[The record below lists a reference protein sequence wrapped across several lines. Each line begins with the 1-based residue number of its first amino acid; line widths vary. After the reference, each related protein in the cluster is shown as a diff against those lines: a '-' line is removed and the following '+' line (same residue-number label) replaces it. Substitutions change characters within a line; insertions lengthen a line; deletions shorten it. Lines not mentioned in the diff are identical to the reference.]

1 MYRVHFS
8 RAVFELTTLVVT
20 GTDCIGSCKPNNRTI
35 IFKTPIYQY
44 LSIKYY
50 FKEEAIHQY
59 KFGQSTI
66 TALLKTTTN
75 DLS

>member
-1 MYRVHFS
+1 MYRVHLS
-8 RAVFELTTLVVT
+8 RAVFELTTLVMI
-20 GTDCIGSCKPNNRTI
+20 GTDCIGSCKPNNHTI
-35 IFKTPIYQY
+35 MFKTPIY

-50 FKEEAIHQY
+50 FTEDAIHKY

-66 TALLKTTTN
+66 TTLLKTTTN

>member
-1 MYRVHFS
+1 M
-8 RAVFELTTLVVT
+8 
-20 GTDCIGSCKPNNRTI
+20 
-35 IFKTPIYQY
+35 FKTPIY

-50 FKEEAIHQY
+50 FTEDKY

-66 TALLKTTTN
+66 TTLLKTTTN